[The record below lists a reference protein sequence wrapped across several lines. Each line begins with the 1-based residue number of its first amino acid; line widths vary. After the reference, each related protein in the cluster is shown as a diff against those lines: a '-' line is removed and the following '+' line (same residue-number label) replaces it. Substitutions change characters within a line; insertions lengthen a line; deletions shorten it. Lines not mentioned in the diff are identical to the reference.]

1 MAKTSCFY
9 QWFINASSMLDKLSE
24 DNINPHL
31 HVKRLLYKRN
41 MSNKKNH
48 MILYMAVFH
57 LLLCSNPLCRL
68 TLYFNASIANHMD
81 NRKFTRNKI

>member
-1 MAKTSCFY
+1 
-9 QWFINASSMLDKLSE
+9 MLGKLSE

-41 MSNKKNH
+41 MNNKKNH
-48 MILYMAVFH
+48 MILYRAVFY
-57 LLLCSNPLCRL
+57 LLLYSNLLCRL
-68 TLYFNASIANHMD
+68 ALYINASIANHMD

>member
-1 MAKTSCFY
+1 
-9 QWFINASSMLDKLSE
+9 MLGKLSE

-31 HVKRLLYKRN
+31 LVKRLLFKRN
-41 MSNKKNH
+41 MSNKNKH
-48 MILYMAVFH
+48 MILYRAIFY

>member
-1 MAKTSCFY
+1 
-9 QWFINASSMLDKLSE
+9 
-24 DNINPHL
+24 
-31 HVKRLLYKRN
+31 

-48 MILYMAVFH
+48 MILYRAVFY

-68 TLYFNASIANHMD
+68 MLYISVSIANHMD

>member
-1 MAKTSCFY
+1 
-9 QWFINASSMLDKLSE
+9 MLGKLSE

-41 MSNKKNH
+41 MNNKKNH
-48 MILYMAVFH
+48 MVLYRVVFY

-68 TLYFNASIANHMD
+68 TLYINASIAHHMD